1 MLDYHNL
8 KGRVYLTMDRNE
20 EALTHLL
27 PWLSGILQLRPDGTK
42 KTQRRLARL
51 GYACYT
57 VGSAKAAI
65 LLQKKDAGENIRQ
78 EDFAEA
84 MRYLEKAV
92 KTEQEEGQVVSYYHT
107 IADIWRQCQEYG
119 KVVDVCDKMLRLNPG
134 IIRRYFSGRKPASF
148 SGCIRKWQMITREQC
163 ICILFTG
170 VHMPL
175 S

>member
-1 MLDYHNL
+1 MFLDNFVPDEEHLLDYHNL

-84 MRYLEKAV
+84 MRYLEKGGEDGAGGRPGCELLSYDSGYLAAV
-92 KTEQEEGQVVSYYHT
+92 
-107 IADIWRQCQEYG
+107 
-119 KVVDVCDKMLRLNPG
+119 PG
-134 IIRRYFSGRKPASF
+134 VWQSG
-148 SGCIRKWQMITREQC
+148 GC
-163 ICILFTG
+163 L
-170 VHMPL
+170 
-175 S
+175 